1 MITPTEP
8 LNENLRLLSLRTMC
22 ILDSPPEDRFD
33 RLTRL
38 AASIFQVPISV
49 CSLVDER
56 RQWFKSTTG
65 LDASETP
72 REISFCGHAI
82 LGEKILVIEDATK
95 DPRFSDNPLV
105 VDDPHIRFYAGAPLR
120 LTNGSAL
127 GTLCIIDHQPREFSD
142 DQLKS
147 LEDLARIAEQE
158 LMTTEKTALEKL
170 TMLPNRLGFN
180 VSPTSHRT
188 LIAALYC
195 DLRGFTAFSEI
206 AEPEEVMKVLQAYHQ
221 SMGQLISAH
230 GGTIDH
236 RAGDGIMVIFN
247 DPLPCDDPA
256 GAAVGLAIVMRER
269 MAALCDAWHR
279 LSYHLGFGVGISL
292 GYATVGELGYNGRYD
307 YTANGSSVNL
317 AARLADEARDGQILL
332 SQRTHAEIDGAVPAG
347 TVGEMELKGFSG
359 LIPVFELL

>member
-1 MITPTEP
+1 MIAPTEP
-8 LNENLRLLSLRTMC
+8 PNENLRLLSLRAMG

-38 AASIFQVPISV
+38 ATRIFRVPISV
-49 CSLVDER
+49 CSLVDEK

-65 LDASETP
+65 LEATETP

-82 LGEKILVIEDATK
+82 LEKEIFVIEDASK
-95 DPRFSDNPLV
+95 DWRFADNPLV
-105 VDDPHIRFYAGAPLR
+105 VGEPHVRFYAGAPLR
-120 LTNGSAL
+120 ISNGAAL
-127 GTLCIIDHQPREFSD
+127 GTLCILDYQPRAFSI
-142 DQLKS
+142 DQLRS

-158 LMTTEKTALEKL
+158 LIVTEVSALDKL
-170 TMLPNRLGFN
+170 TMLPNRRGFN
-180 VSPTSHRT
+180 MSPTHHRT
-188 LIAALYC
+188 LIAILSC

-221 SMGQLISAH
+221 SMGQLIQAY

-247 DPLPCDDPA
+247 DPLPCEDPA
-256 GAAVGLAIVMRER
+256 GAAVHLALAMRER
-269 MAALCDAWHR
+269 MSSLCEAWRR
-279 LSYHLGFGVGISL
+279 LDHHLGFGVGISL
-292 GYATVGELGYNGRYD
+292 GYATVGVVGCEGRYD

-332 SQRTHAEIDGAVPAG
+332 SQRAHTEISSAVPTKA
-347 TVGEMELKGFSG
+347 VGELHLKGFRG
-359 LIPVFELL
+359 LTKIFELL

>member
-1 MITPTEP
+1 MIPPVEP
-8 LNENLRLLSLRTMC
+8 PNESLRLLSLQAMC

-38 AASIFQVPISV
+38 ATRIFQVPIAV
-49 CSLVDER
+49 CSLVDKK

-72 REISFCGHAI
+72 REISLCGHAI
-82 LGEKILVIEDATK
+82 LGEELFVIEDASK
-95 DPRFSDNPLV
+95 DWRFFDNPLV
-105 VDDPHIRFYAGAPLR
+105 VGEPHIRFYAGAPLR
-120 LTNGSAL
+120 ISNGAAL
-127 GTLCIIDHQPREFSD
+127 GTLCIIDHQPRKFTD
-142 DQLKS
+142 DHLRS

-158 LMTTEKTALEKL
+158 LMATEKTALDKL
-170 TMLPNRLGFN
+170 TMLPNTRGFN
-180 VSPTSHRT
+180 ISPTHHRT
-188 LIAALYC
+188 LIAILAC

-221 SMGQLISAH
+221 SMGQLIHAH

-256 GAAVGLAIVMRER
+256 GTAVQLALAMRER
-269 MAALCDAWHR
+269 MIALCDEWHR
-279 LSYHLGFGVGISL
+279 FGNHLGFGVGISL
-292 GYATVGELGYNGRYD
+292 GYATVGVVGYEGSYD

-317 AARLADEARDGQILL
+317 AARLADEAQDGQILL
-332 SQRTHAEIDGAVPAG
+332 SQRVQAAIDGAVPTK
-347 TVGEMELKGFSG
+347 TVGEFKLKGFRG
-359 LIPVFELL
+359 TTTVFELL